1 MATKLNMYKEKIKQ
15 ARKIIEK
22 IDSCVIA
29 WDMKIGIYQI
39 EKAEAVRNEVANMQG
54 QLEVLLNG
62 LDKSSPKR
70 KEYQNLL
77 NIINEFMELFEA

>member
-1 MATKLNMYKEKIKQ
+1 MATKLNMYKGKIKQ

-29 WDMKIGIYQI
+29 WDMNNVGI

>member
-1 MATKLNMYKEKIKQ
+1 MNNVGIHQ
-15 ARKIIEK
+15 
-22 IDSCVIA
+22 
-29 WDMKIGIYQI
+29 IGIYQI